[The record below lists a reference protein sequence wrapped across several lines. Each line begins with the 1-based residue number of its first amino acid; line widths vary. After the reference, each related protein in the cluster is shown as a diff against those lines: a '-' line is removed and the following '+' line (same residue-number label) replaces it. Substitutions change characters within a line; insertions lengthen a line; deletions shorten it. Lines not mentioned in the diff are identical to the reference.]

1 MLSNI
6 KITLSI
12 VFILYGCYNK
22 IMSGRKNKELLLL
35 SEISQLIGST
45 LDIREIYGKLI
56 KSVIRAIDIDRG
68 ILLIYND
75 QKKVLEAAAW
85 SGVENKDV
93 QGMSLPVADSVF
105 GRIYKSGKP
114 KLVPHTTNQTEYVQR
129 LGADTYIAVP
139 MKTREKFIGLLAL
152 DNAVSRRPLKNLN
165 EDLLVAVAGQLAAAI
180 ENARLYEDAQEK
192 VQELRH
198 LNRVASL
205 GTMAAGVAHNIKN
218 PLTAMKMAVQ
228 MAEMY
233 ADKQQFWAEHGA
245 IIGEEIK
252 RLEDTVENFLGF
264 ARKLE
269 MQMQPVDLALLAGK
283 VFDLLKVQA
292 RAAGVELSVDIP
304 ERIFILAD
312 PQTFRQ
318 VVVNLLLNALE
329 AMPKDRKGRVEIS
342 AAADSM
348 KDMAVITVRDNGC
361 GISPENQKKLFTPF
375 FTTKTKGNGIG
386 LADVHRIIE
395 EHQGRIKVA
404 SELGKGT
411 TFTIHVPLAK

>member
-1 MLSNI
+1 MGG
-6 KITLSI
+6 K
-12 VFILYGCYNK
+12 
-22 IMSGRKNKELLLL
+22 KNKELLLL
-35 SEISQLIGST
+35 AEISQLIGST
-45 LDIREIYGKLI
+45 LDIREIYGKLL
-56 KSVIRAIDIDRG
+56 KSVIEAVGIDRG

-85 SGVENKDV
+85 HGMADAAV
-93 QGMSLPVADSVF
+93 QSMSLPVAGSVF

-114 KLVPHTTNQTEYVQR
+114 KLVPHASPTEYVQK
-129 LGADTYIAVP
+129 LSADTYLAVP

-152 DNAVSRRPLKNLN
+152 DNAVSRRPLKNFN

-228 MAEMY
+228 MADIY
-233 ADKQQFWAEHGA
+233 TDKRQFWEEHGS

-269 MQMQPVDLALLAGK
+269 MQMQTVNLAELAGK
-283 VFDLLKVQA
+283 VYDLLKVQA
-292 RAAGVELSVDIP
+292 RTAGTELNIDVP
-304 ERIFILAD
+304 EEIYILAD

-318 VVVNLLLNALE
+318 VIVNLLLNALE

-348 KDMAVITVRDNGC
+348 KDTAVIMVRDNGI
-361 GISPENQKKLFTPF
+361 GISKEHQRKLFTPF

-395 EHQGRIKVA
+395 EHRGRIKVT

-411 TFTIHVPLAK
+411 TFTIHVPLVK